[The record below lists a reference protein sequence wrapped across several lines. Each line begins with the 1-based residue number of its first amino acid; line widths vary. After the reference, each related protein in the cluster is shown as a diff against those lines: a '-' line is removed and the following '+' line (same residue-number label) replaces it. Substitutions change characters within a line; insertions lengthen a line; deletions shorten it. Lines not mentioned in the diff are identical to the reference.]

1 MNQEKIL
8 KIHRISRLVSTVL
21 VPLFGASY
29 GISALCIYLGGGDS
43 PYTRETVGTYLLY
56 LLPITILTVIAVAL
70 AGVSYA
76 LLNKGKDTLKAIIS
90 PRNSLYR
97 LYRRYRVSAI
107 NRKSR
112 GEGDKCLIATPEV
125 YDTIASYHKK
135 RLWVNAAYSLTALAS
150 IVLSLIFILNMNA
163 YTVDDLNGS
172 VIRAFLLSLP
182 ALTVISGGAFIMFG
196 YFAKS
201 YSAESDQLKALIAS
215 TTPTEVPLSP
225 SYERE
230 KTLAKHVAK
239 IAVIILAAVFITLGI
254 INGDLN
260 SVISKAVAICTEC
273 IGLG

>member
-29 GISALCIYLGGGDS
+29 ALSALFIYLGGGDC
-43 PYTRETVGTYLLY
+43 PYSRETVGRYLLY
-56 LLPITILTVIAVAL
+56 LLPISVLTVLAVAL
-70 AGVSYA
+70 TGVCY
-76 LLNKGKDTLKAIIS
+76 LLLDRARERLRGIIS
-90 PRNSLYR
+90 PRSSIYR

-112 GEGDKCLIATPEV
+112 GNGDKCLIATPEV
-125 YDTIASYHKK
+125 YDRIASFHKK
-135 RLWVNAAYSLTALAS
+135 RLWVNAVYSLSCFAS

-163 YTVDDLNGS
+163 YTVEDLNGS
-172 VIRAFLLSLP
+172 VIRAFLWSIPTL
-182 ALTVISGGAFIMFG
+182 AVISGGAFITFG
-196 YFAKS
+196 YFEKS

-225 SYERE
+225 SHERE
-230 KTLAKHVAK
+230 KTLARHVAK
-239 IAVIILAAVFITLGI
+239 IAVIILSAVFITLGI